1 MNAPGKGCSPPKS
14 RRREGERY
22 VTVWPMVAEGP
33 SAALRRA
40 SHSPTL
46 GRPAGADETLA
57 FTALVDWPCCIH
69 MFAHEDAY
77 SLFSRHPA

>member
-1 MNAPGKGCSPPKS
+1 
-14 RRREGERY
+14 

-46 GRPAGADETLA
+46 GGPAGADETLA
-57 FTALVDWPCCIH
+57 FSPAGQAGDSS
-69 MFAHEDAY
+69 EDIVAIAVK
-77 SLFSRHPA
+77 PG